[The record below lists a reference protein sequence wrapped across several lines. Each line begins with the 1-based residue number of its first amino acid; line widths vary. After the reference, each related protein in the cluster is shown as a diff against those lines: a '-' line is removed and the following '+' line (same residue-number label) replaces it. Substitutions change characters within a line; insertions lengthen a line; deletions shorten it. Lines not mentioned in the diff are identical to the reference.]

1 MMGILMVLILLF
13 VSMPA
18 VSVGSQALAEVVEV
32 ADIGNTLCPV
42 SGDKVNPKVSYVYQG
57 KKYHF
62 CCTGCIKK
70 FQKNPEK
77 YIAKLAAAEKAG
89 KEDGSREHAGHEH
102 AGHEHGGHEHG

>member
-1 MMGILMVLILLF
+1 MKRILVLTLLLG
-13 VSMPA
+13 VSI
-18 VSVGSQALAEVVEV
+18 SVVGVGPTAAYAGEVIDV
-32 ADIGNTLCPV
+32 GNTSCPV
-42 SGDKVNPKVSYVYQG
+42 SGDKVSPKVSYVYQG

-89 KEDGSREHAGHEH
+89 KEDGTEEQEHASHEH
-102 AGHEHGGHEHG
+102 HH